1 VRELYD
7 VGALRAA
14 LIDARNYTLALYAHL
29 SPGQMRFPYLRI
41 VNPPLWELAHIG
53 WFQEHWCLRWRE
65 GSALPPARLADA
77 DPTLNSALIPHAAR
91 WELPQLTHDAVHA
104 YLAHEFQDTLAALDS
119 TPPDRLY
126 FFLLSLFHEDMH
138 GEALLTTLQ
147 TLGFPE
153 PQLRRPVL
161 PRPAAAPTARGKE
174 IEFAGG
180 SMRIGATLA
189 GDFVFDNEKWE
200 HAVDLE
206 PFALSATQVSN
217 ADLASFV
224 EAGGY
229 EDQRLWSE
237 AGWTWRM
244 EHDAH
249 RPPHWQREDGTWLVR
264 RFDRWE
270 ALAAD
275 EPAVHVNAYEAEAYC
290 RFVGRRLPT
299 EAEWEYAAR
308 SGLAPGAD
316 RYPWGG
322 APARHGEVNLGGAFG
337 RPVPVSSL
345 PDADTPTGLRQ
356 MLGNVWE
363 WTSTAF
369 EPYPGFAADPYQEY
383 SQPWFHDHRVL
394 RGGCFAT
401 GARLVH
407 NRWRNFYRP
416 ERNDIFSGL
425 RTARTLRA

>member
-29 SPGQMRFPYLRI
+29 SRGQMRFPYLRI

-53 WFQEHWCLRWRE
+53 WFQEHWCLRWRDGE
-65 GSALPPARLADA
+65 PMPSARLADA
-77 DPTLNSALIPHAAR
+77 DPILNSALIPHAAR
-91 WELPQLTHDAVHA
+91 WELPQLTRDAVHA
-104 YLAHEFQDTLAALDS
+104 YLAHELQDTLAALDS
-119 TPPDRLY
+119 APPDRLY

-138 GEALLTTLQ
+138 GEALLMTLQ
-147 TLGFPE
+147 TLAYPE
-153 PQLRRPVL
+153 PGLGRPVL
-161 PRPAAAPTARGKE
+161 PRPAPSATTRGAE

-180 SMRIGATLA
+180 RIGIGATPGA
-189 GDFVFDNEKWE
+189 DFVFDNEKWAHE
-200 HAVDLE
+200 VDLE

-217 ADLASFV
+217 AEFAAFV

-229 EDQRLWSE
+229 ECERLWSE
-237 AGWTWRM
+237 AGWVWRM

-249 RPPHWQREDGTWLVR
+249 RPRYWQREDGNWLVR

-270 ALAAD
+270 ALMPD
-275 EPAVHVNAYEAEAYC
+275 DPAVHVNAYEAEAYC
-290 RFVGRRLPT
+290 SFVGRRLPT

-308 SGLAPGAD
+308 SGLPEGAD
-316 RYPWGG
+316 RYPWGE
-322 APARHGEVNLGGAFG
+322 APARHGSVNLGGEFG
-337 RPVPVSSL
+337 GPVPVSSL
-345 PDADTPTGLRQ
+345 PDTDTPSGLRQ

-369 EPYPGFAADPYQEY
+369 DPYPGFAPDPYREY
-383 SQPWFHDHRVL
+383 SEPWFHDHRVL

-401 GARLVH
+401 CARLVH

-416 ERNDIFSGL
+416 ERNDIFAGL
-425 RTARTLRA
+425 RTARTLRT